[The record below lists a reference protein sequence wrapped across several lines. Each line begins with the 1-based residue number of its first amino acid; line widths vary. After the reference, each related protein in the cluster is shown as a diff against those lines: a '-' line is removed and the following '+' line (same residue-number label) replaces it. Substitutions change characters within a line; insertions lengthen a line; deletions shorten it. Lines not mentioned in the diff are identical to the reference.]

1 MYAYFQMNIFVFN
14 GQLNQPNNNQSVDRL
29 LCVLSVAGDGR
40 LLVHIVLLFI
50 KTPFSSIFIIIYILK
65 SLVNSIFCA
74 VCTYFSFIWN
84 VHLIKM
90 NNKL

>member
-1 MYAYFQMNIFVFN
+1 MAS
-14 GQLNQPNNNQSVDRL
+14 LTNQTTTNMSVDRL

>member
-14 GQLNQPNNNQSVDRL
+14 GQLNQPNNKPMCLWTDTL

-40 LLVHIVLLFI
+40 LLVHVVLLFI
-50 KTPFSSIFIIIYILK
+50 KTPFSSLFIIIYILK

-74 VCTYFSFIWN
+74 VCT
-84 VHLIKM
+84 
-90 NNKL
+90 